1 MAAMLVTF
9 SSKNAPSVL
18 MLSQHARVVLE
29 AAGKT
34 TVTELPERGVFT
46 PEQLPAAITAL
57 EKAIA
62 SAPVEHDDDDEDS
75 DEPPAPP
82 MAREVGFAQRA
93 YPLLDMF
100 RRAKA
105 SGDNVMWE
113 LSRGY

>member
-1 MAAMLVTF
+1 MLVTF

-34 TVTELPERGVFT
+34 TVADLPERGVFT
-46 PEQLPAAITAL
+46 PQQLPAAVAAL
-57 EKAIA
+57 EQAIA
-62 SAPVEHDDDDEDS
+62 AAPASHDDEDEEG
-75 DEPPAPP
+75 DDLPVPP

-93 YPLLDMF
+93 YPLLELF
-100 RRAKA
+100 RRAESA
-105 SGDNVMWE
+105 GDNVMWE

>member
-1 MAAMLVTF
+1 MLVTF

-34 TVTELPERGVFT
+34 TVADLPERGVFT
-46 PEQLPAAITAL
+46 LEQLPGAVAAL
-57 EKAIA
+57 EQAIA
-62 SAPVEHDDDDEDS
+62 AAPVGQDDEEEDN

-82 MAREVGFAQRA
+82 MVREVGFAQRA
-93 YPLLDMF
+93 YPLLDLF
-100 RRAKA
+100 RRAQA
-105 SGDNVMWE
+105 TGDNVMWE

>member
-62 SAPVEHDDDDEDS
+62 
-75 DEPPAPP
+75 
-82 MAREVGFAQRA
+82 
-93 YPLLDMF
+93 
-100 RRAKA
+100 
-105 SGDNVMWE
+105 
-113 LSRGY
+113 

>member
-1 MAAMLVTF
+1 MLVTF

-46 PEQLPAAITAL
+46 PEQLPAAVAAL

-62 SAPVEHDDDDEDS
+62 AAPVEHDDVEDS

-100 RRAKA
+100 RRAQA